1 MEKVKGFR
9 GLVAWQKA
17 YELTLEVYRVT
28 MTFPKGEVYGL
39 VSQMRRA
46 AVSIPSN
53 IAEGYQRQ
61 SRKEYMQFL
70 SIAYSSCGE
79 LETQI
84 LLSHDLG
91 FLGEPNFK
99 RAIGLQE
106 EVSKLIFKLI
116 KSLEAGSR
124 V

>member
-1 MEKVKGFR
+1 MLKSFR
-9 GLVAWQKA
+9 ELVAWQKA
-17 YELTLEVYRVT
+17 YELTLEIYKVT
-28 MTFPKGEVYGL
+28 TVFPKEEVYGF

-46 AVSIPSN
+46 SVSIPSN

-79 LETQI
+79 LETQL

-91 FLGEPNFK
+91 FMNRSNFE
-99 RAIGLQE
+99 RIIGLQE
-106 EVSKLIFKLI
+106 EVAKLLFKLI
-116 KSLEAGSR
+116 KSLRKGDTG
-124 V
+124 

>member
-1 MEKVKGFR
+1 MLKSFR
-9 GLVAWQKA
+9 ELVAWQKA
-17 YELTLEVYRVT
+17 YELTLEIYRVT
-28 MTFPKGEVYGL
+28 TAFPKKEIYGF

-79 LETQI
+79 LETQL

-91 FLGEPNFK
+91 FLDGSTFK
-99 RAIGLQE
+99 KILSLQE
-106 EVSKLIFKLI
+106 EVSKLLFKLI
-116 KSLEAGSR
+116 RSLQTGSR

>member
-1 MEKVKGFR
+1 MLKSFR
-9 GLVAWQKA
+9 ELVAWQKA
-17 YELTLEVYRVT
+17 YELTLEIYRAT
-28 MTFPKGEVYGL
+28 SAFPKKEVYGF

-46 AVSIPSN
+46 AISIPSN

-79 LETQI
+79 LQTQL

-91 FLGEPNFK
+91 FMHGSNFK
-99 RAIGLQE
+99 RIISLQE
-106 EVSKLIFKLI
+106 EVAKLLFKLI
-116 KSLEAGSR
+116 KSLRTGD
-124 V
+124 

>member
-1 MEKVKGFR
+1 MLKSFR
-9 GLVAWQKA
+9 ELVAWQKA
-17 YELTLEVYRVT
+17 YELTLEIYRVT
-28 MTFPKGEVYGL
+28 RAFPRKEVYGF
-39 VSQMRRA
+39 VSQMRRS

-53 IAEGYQRQ
+53 IAEGYQRK

-79 LETQI
+79 LETQL

-91 FLGEPNFK
+91 FMDSSNFK
-99 RAIGLQE
+99 KIMSLQE
-106 EVSKLIFKLI
+106 EVAKLLFKLI
-116 KSLEAGSR
+116 KSLRKGDR